1 MNRVIEIGSKVI
13 YRGAWGTEPEKE
25 VTIEG
30 MQLCEEEGDKYG
42 IDTDE
47 IPWEQKNYGVYDL
60 SDGHWCYGYQIVELV
75 DDVNEIT
82 LDCSATTD
90 DGVNGEISAASL
102 YFDNGKIVVRWVD
115 ANGADSTSDLL
126 EDNPEMIWEI
136 LKSIKKT

>member
-1 MNRVIEIGSKVI
+1 MKKVIKIGSKII
-13 YRGAWGTEPEKE
+13 YKGAWGTQSEKE

-42 IDTDE
+42 VDANE

-75 DDVNEIT
+75 ADANEIT
-82 LDCSATTD
+82 LNCSATTD